1 MTSCVRRDGSGGPGC
16 ASIRQVRRSR
26 RSFWKWMRSWLRI
39 ARHFGVLPQSWHYR
53 KVRSRSSASGQ
64 RRVEPMLMASV
75 RPVEKRRQQLEE
87 CKLAEAKA
95 CIELKEASA
104 AVLEVECQV
113 HRVQNSLDRHGTTKL
128 PKPVANHSK
137 HDLHHLEQKEQE
149 RLEWELG
156 WEAHRK
162 LQRFLLGLKVEHHT
176 LKSEE
181 LQAKHA
187 VEEARL
193 LYFNEIQLALA
204 DERELRERNERLE
217 LSVHLAQCR
226 IDELERAPNARA
238 TRRSGA
244 DFSKRPRQHGAQTMP
259 PAPPAPC
266 MTCVDRCRRHRRRRR
281 QRPLPPPKGSAAF
294 ANSQRNAAVLH
305 ASQRGPLG
313 RRKSKHRALCA
324 PRAVF

>member
-1 MTSCVRRDGSGGPGC
+1 
-16 ASIRQVRRSR
+16 
-26 RSFWKWMRSWLRI
+26 
-39 ARHFGVLPQSWHYR
+39 
-53 KVRSRSSASGQ
+53 
-64 RRVEPMLMASV
+64 MLMASV

-226 IDELERAPNARA
+226 IDKLERDERESNAPIRSRLLEEAEAAWGPDHASRPPRA
-238 TRRSGA
+238 VYDMRGPMPPSPPPSPPKTPPS
-244 DFSKRPRQHGAQTMP
+244 SKRFSNICKQPEECR
-259 PAPPAPC
+259 
-266 MTCVDRCRRHRRRRR
+266 CVAC
-281 QRPLPPPKGSAAF
+281 LTAWATG
-294 ANSQRNAAVLH
+294 
-305 ASQRGPLG
+305 G

-324 PRAVF
+324 PRAMF